1 MSKLVDVSTV
11 IAAIAALWALG
22 FGWFTYWSS
31 VRTQNEDEF
40 LALRSIIEG
49 LRIELVL
56 CPLNN

>member
-1 MSKLVDVSTV
+1 MDVSTV